1 MPLTLENITYKA
13 GSFEIRDLSL
23 TINDADKVAIMG
35 ATGCGKSTLL
45 GLFTGLENPLK
56 GRLLLDGEEADIR
69 KEVGILFQ
77 YPERQLFASTVK
89 DDVLFALR
97 KQKLSKDE
105 KEKRLNWALST
116 MGFEG
121 DEIRRTSP
129 LSLSGGEKRRVAIAG
144 VIITKPRFLFFDE
157 PFAGLDPKARD
168 DFEALTDKL
177 NQEGIAIIT
186 VTHNSDAASKYNRL
200 IVLDNGRIV
209 KDSTPEE
216 ILSSAEKALHYGL
229 EPSTTGLIS
238 SILNL
243 QPTVDEDKLV
253 DEIMEKWGG
262 K

>member
-1 MPLTLENITYKA
+1 MPLTLENISYKA
-13 GSFEIRDLSL
+13 GSFEINNLNL
-23 TINDADKVAIMG
+23 TINDGDKVAIMG

-45 GLFTGLENPLK
+45 SLFTALEQPAN
-56 GRLLLDGEEADIR
+56 GRLLLDGQEVDVR
-69 KEVGILFQ
+69 KDVGILFQ
-77 YPERQLFASTVK
+77 YPERQLFATTVR

-97 KQKLSKDE
+97 KQKLSKEE
-105 KEKRLNWALST
+105 KEERLDWALRT

-121 DEIRRTSP
+121 EEIKKISP

-168 DFEALTDKL
+168 DFEALTERL
-177 NQEGIAIIT
+177 NKEGVAIVT

-200 IVLDNGRIV
+200 IVLDDGKVV

-216 ILSSAEKALHYGL
+216 ILSSNERALEYGL
-229 EPSTTGLIS
+229 EASTVGVIS
-238 SILNL
+238 SLLNL
-243 QPTVDEDKLV
+243 KTTVSEEKLI
-253 DEIMEKWGG
+253 ERILEKWGG